1 MKIDKEYLLLYICSR
16 KNETHTTMDNII
28 SQTTTPTWDDV
39 RKAILATS
47 EQMRETDRRMQETDR
62 IMKETAE
69 LVHANERKLERM
81 REETDRRMQ
90 ENHLQIM
97 EIINHTEQQIE
108 EANKRYGGFTNE
120 FGKMVEDLCKPA
132 ALRIFKAEGIDIDH
146 TYEGSRRERAGEEEM
161 EVDVL
166 LCNKTEA
173 VAVEVKTTCFKKDVD
188 YFLKKMRHFKEVF
201 HEFEG
206 KKVYA
211 AIAAMRFA
219 NGSDKYSQRKGLYV
233 LSPLSDGM
241 FSLEK
246 PKNKEVF

>member
-1 MKIDKEYLLLYICSR
+1 MGDMILQAQ
-16 KNETHTTMDNII
+16 
-28 SQTTTPTWDDV
+28 SQPSWEDV

-47 EQMRETDRRMQETDR
+47 EQMQETDRRMQETDRRMQETDR

-97 EIINHTEQQIE
+97 EIINRTEQQIE
-108 EANKRYGGFTNE
+108 EANKRYGCFTNE

-132 ALRIFKAEGIDIDH
+132 ALRIFKTEGIDIDH

-161 EVDVL
+161 EVDAL
-166 LCNKTEA
+166 LCNRTEA

-188 YFLKKMRHFKEVF
+188 YFLKKMKNFKIIF

-206 KKVYA
+206 KKVYV

-219 NGSDKYSQRKGLYV
+219 NGSDKYAQRKGLYV
-233 LSPLSDGM
+233 LSPLSEGM
-241 FSLEK
+241 FTLEK
-246 PKNKEVF
+246 PKNREVF

>member
-1 MKIDKEYLLLYICSR
+1 MKE
-16 KNETHTTMDNII
+16 II
-28 SQTTTPTWDDV
+28 SQELKPSWSELH
-39 RKAILATS
+39 AMILATS
-47 EQMRETDRRMQETDR
+47 EQMKETDRRLEKLFKETDER
-62 IMKETAE
+62 INKTS
-69 LVHANERKLERM
+69 K
-81 REETDRRMQ
+81 
-90 ENHLQIM
+90 
-97 EIINHTEQQIE
+97 QIE
-108 EANKRYGGFTNE
+108 ETNKRYGGFTNE
-120 FGKMVEDLCKPA
+120 FGKMIEDLCKPA
-132 ALRIFKAEGIDIDH
+132 ALKIFKAEGIDIDH
-146 TYEGSRRERAGEEEM
+146 TYEGSRRERVGEEEM

-188 YFLKKMRHFKEVF
+188 YFLKKMKNFKKIF

-219 NGSDKYSQRKGLYV
+219 NGSDKYAQRKGLYV

-246 PKNKEVF
+246 PNNKEVF